1 MIAKRLRVTTMV
13 ALSTLSPCRS
23 KGQSDHQQVQI
34 LSPSDASQFF
44 QGKIQADGVWA
55 RDNSRYLHLMREKPL
70 ADTIGPQAAEV
81 YRLLVQ
87 TSPHGIPVVVRF
99 SIAPDGSGSIVG
111 KMGHSPRSPDI
122 LTVDRVEKVSQEDT
136 RKFLKLLTDSGFW
149 SMPVYESIDL
159 HHVTMGDASWMFEGE
174 REGAYHVIC
183 RGTSSLASL
192 RKTLMFLVAMS
203 KIDLASTT
211 NGPK

>member
-1 MIAKRLRVTTMV
+1 MRAKCLSVMTMV
-13 ALSTLSPCRS
+13 ALSTLSPCQS
-23 KGQSDHQQVQI
+23 GGQSHHRPAQT

-44 QGKIQADGVWA
+44 QGKIQADSVWA
-55 RDNSRYLHLMREKPL
+55 RDNSRYLHLMGEKPL
-70 ADTIGPQAAEV
+70 ADTMGPQATEV
-81 YRLLVQ
+81 YRLLIQ
-87 TSPHGIPVVVRF
+87 TSPYGIPVVVRF
-99 SIAPDGSGSIVG
+99 SIAPDGSGSVVG

-122 LTVDRVEKVSQEDT
+122 LTVDRVEKVSQADT
-136 RKFLKLLTDSGFW
+136 NKFFKLLTDSGFW

-174 REGAYHVIC
+174 REGAYHVVC

-192 RKTLMFLVAMS
+192 RKTLMFLVDMS

-211 NGPK
+211 NQPK